1 MTELKPA
8 SLTRPAFNPTSAAS
22 SAVADSTRPMISAA
36 RSASRR
42 PAGVSRIPRPTRW
55 TRRAPTCASSLDSW
69 WLIDGWVYRSSFA
82 AAVTEPCRRT
92 ASMTRSCTR
101 VTMHKF

>member
-8 SLTRPAFNPTSAAS
+8 SLTRPAFSPTSADS
-22 SAVADSTRPMISAA
+22 SAVAESTRPMISAA

-55 TRRAPTCASSLDSW
+55 SSWAPSWVSSLD
-69 WLIDGWVYRSSFA
+69 R
-82 AAVTEPCRRT
+82 
-92 ASMTRSCTR
+92 
-101 VTMHKF
+101 